1 MGLGDDLASALAA
14 VMPILRGV
22 ERLVAFDN
30 RMTDFSVF
38 RVVRA
43 VQGMARLTHLG
54 EMLFSPRLAQT
65 LYRKLGSA
73 FPWVADFRQ
82 LSFTHALSNIM

>member
-1 MGLGDDLASALAA
+1 MGLGDDLVAALAT

-38 RVVRA
+38 RVVKA
-43 VQGMARLTHLG
+43 VQGMPSLTYLG
-54 EMLFSPRLAQT
+54 EPSPLIRPRRWSGRT
-65 LYRKLGSA
+65 NCR
-73 FPWVADFRQ
+73 
-82 LSFTHALSNIM
+82 